1 MLDKS
6 VKMLYTYIAYKTKKK
21 IQIFAENTGGI
32 YRREIFSGLFT
43 VYF

>member
-1 MLDKS
+1 MYNKD
-6 VKMLYTYIAYKTKKK
+6 AYKTKKK

-32 YRREIFSGLFT
+32 NRREIFSGLFT